1 MDDYSRIAKVI
12 RYLDEHHG
20 EQPSLSDLA
29 KIVDLSESHFHRL
42 FRRWAG
48 ITPKD
53 FLQCLTTEHARERL
67 QNSETVFD
75 AAIESGLSG
84 PGRLHDL
91 TTTLVAATPGE
102 IRNGGSKLTI
112 SHGTGETPFGRATLG
127 WTARGICHLGFNEEQ
142 LGPGIPDR
150 ISTDWPNATIHHDP
164 SEAQARLDQI
174 FSADKPG
181 AGLTAFVR
189 GTPFQ
194 ILVWRALLQIPEG
207 KLTSY
212 SKLAEAVGSKGASRA
227 VGSACGKN
235 PIGYLIPCHRVIRET
250 GIVTG
255 YRWGTD
261 RKRILLAREGAL
273 SSKELRREC

>member
-12 RYLDEHHG
+12 RFLDEHHG

-29 KIVDLSESHFHRL
+29 KIVNLSESHFHRL

-67 QNSETVFD
+67 QNSVTVLD
-75 AAIESGLSG
+75 AALDSGLSG
-84 PGRLHDL
+84 SSRLYDL
-91 TTTLVAATPGE
+91 TTTLIAATPGE
-102 IRNGGSKLTI
+102 IRNGGSELTI
-112 SHGTGETPFGRATLG
+112 SHGSGETPFGWATIG

-142 LGPGIPDR
+142 QGPGIPDR
-150 ISTDWPNATIHHDP
+150 ISTDWPNARIHHDP

-174 FSADKPG
+174 FSADKAG

-207 KLTSY
+207 DLTSY

-273 SSKELRREC
+273 SSEELRRES